1 MKKFL
6 KVLLIIVIIAAVAVG
21 GYFIYKTFFQSKGNL
36 DAFAAVPEDAIF
48 IVETTDLMKAW
59 TDISESDLWEYLM
72 QTSYFSDINTDIEK
86 IDKYLKYN
94 SIASTLM
101 KNRKLI
107 MSAHMISAVGWD
119 FLFTIDLKDAAGT
132 ISSLEAA
139 MGFIDGYTVKKTQYK
154 AKYDNKNFEIIQLTN
169 EDDKNDVIFLCFVDN
184 VILVSFNGI
193 IIERAIDQRN
203 DNHWEKNTKFQEV
216 MAEMGSRK
224 LFKIYFN
231 FSLLD
236 SFSKSFL
243 TEEDETM
250 KMLSKSLSFSI
261 FDLDLKGTKLN
272 FEGLANIDSFPSYV
286 KALGDVEPGKIRAY
300 EIVSDQTAAYVSI
313 CFSEYKI
320 FHNNLLDQ
328 FRNDSPEDVEEIEG
342 YISKMNKLLNIDI
355 DNDLFGWIGQEI
367 ALFKIRPMTAESRE
381 EDIVIAI
388 NATDIDDAKAGLD
401 HITRQVRRRTGVKF
415 DEIDYKNF
423 KINHLAEKGLI
434 NIILGKL
441 MKGIDKPYFTYIED
455 YVIFSNSLGTIMQVV
470 DDYIAGKTLSH
481 NKEFQSF
488 IDNFNPKSNVSI
500 FIQMPKMYT
509 TLYFYTPEKKRAA
522 FDENKEMILSF
533 ARIGFQLTSNGNMF
547 KTKLLAEYDENAL
560 VDDEVSKLLQ
570 DTKKE
575 LFNEELDSMAFKVEI
590 PIGYLETDGQYKEY
604 FDQDSTEVKLE
615 GSIVN
620 NQINGLWRTFYKN
633 GNLKSS
639 VNYKD
644 GNVDGIAYF
653 YYNDEVNSKKAEVTY
668 ENNQII
674 GFFLEFYDNGAQ
686 KSKIEYKNGEM
697 HGDAE
702 FYYRTGKL
710 KIEAQYKKG
719 KKDGKWKYY
728 NEAGEVIKKEKYNKG
743 ELK

>member
-6 KVLLIIVIIAAVAVG
+6 KTTLVIVILAAISVG
-21 GYFIYKTFFQSKGNL
+21 GYYIYKTFFQSKGSM

-59 TDISESDLWEYLM
+59 TDISESDLWKYLM
-72 QTSYFSDINTDIEK
+72 QTSYFADVNTDIEG
-86 IDKYLKYN
+86 IDKYLKSN
-94 SIASTLM
+94 KIASALM
-101 KNRKLI
+101 HNRKLI

-132 ISSLEAA
+132 VGSLEAA
-139 MGFIDGYTVKKTQYK
+139 MGFIDGYTVDKKQYK
-154 AKYDNKNFEIIQLTN
+154 AKYDKKDFEIIQLTN
-169 EDDKNDVIFLCFVDN
+169 EEDKDDIIFLSFVDN
-184 VILVSFNGI
+184 VILVSFNGV
-193 IIERAIDQRN
+193 IIERAINQRN
-203 DNHWEKNTKFQEV
+203 DNHWDKNVKFQEV
-216 MAEMGSRK
+216 MSELGPRK

-250 KMLSKSLSFSI
+250 KMMSKSLSFAI
-261 FDLDLKGTKLN
+261 FDLNLKGTKLN
-272 FEGLANIDSFPSYV
+272 FEGLANIDSVASYV
-286 KALGDVEPGKIRAY
+286 KALGSVEPGKIRAY
-300 EIVSDQTAAYVSI
+300 EILSDQTAAYVSI
-313 CFSEYKI
+313 CFSSFNV
-320 FHNNLLDQ
+320 FHNKLLDQ
-328 FRNDSPEDVEEIEG
+328 YRSDSPEDVEEIEG

-355 DNDLFGWIGQEI
+355 DKDLFGWIGQEI
-367 ALFKIRPMTAESRE
+367 ALFKIRPMSSESRE
-381 EDIVIAI
+381 EDVVIAI
-388 NATDIDDAKAGLD
+388 NATDIDNAKAGLD

-423 KINHLAEKGLI
+423 QINHLAEKGLI

-441 MKGIDKPYFTYIED
+441 MKDIDKPYFTYIED
-455 YVIFSNSLGTIMQVV
+455 YVIFSNSLGTIMQVI

-488 IDNFNPKSNVSI
+488 VDNFNPKANISV

-509 TLYFYTPEKKRAA
+509 TLYYYTPEKKRAA

-533 ARIGFQLTSNGNMF
+533 ARIGFQLTSDGKMF
-547 KTKLLAEYDENAL
+547 KTRLLAEYDENAL
-560 VDDEVSKLLQ
+560 VDDEVSKLLK
-570 DTKKE
+570 DTDKD
-575 LFNEELDSMAFKVEI
+575 LFNEELDSMSFKAAI
-590 PIGYLETDGQYKEY
+590 PIGYLETDGKYKEY
-604 FDQDSTEVKLE
+604 FDEDSTEVKLE
-615 GSIVN
+615 GSIVD

-633 GNLKSS
+633 GNLRSS

-644 GNVDGIAYF
+644 GKVEGIAYF
-653 YYNDEVNSKKAEVTY
+653 YYNDKVNSKKAEVTY
-668 ENNQII
+668 ENDQII
-674 GFFLEFYDNGAQ
+674 DFYLEFYDNGAQ
-686 KSKIEYKNGEM
+686 KSKIEYENGEM

-702 FYYRTGKL
+702 FYYRTGRL
-710 KIEAQYKKG
+710 KIAGKYKKG
-719 KKDGKWKYY
+719 KKDGKWKYH